1 MADPLVSKLPTE
13 VELVFEV
20 MPCLSARQTY
30 DSATA
35 PHPCSYFGEW
45 GFYHSYDYASAGPP
59 DQPQIDLPVVYAGK
73 RQVVPELLSGCRKA
87 PILCVGINPN
97 LPGWT
102 DSTRSAIHPYFDDV
116 LQYAHY
122 FRYRTSDKLR
132 VPLTDYEDLL
142 GAGSDEP
149 SSPQPLTTVGDD
161 IPVEPARV
169 LMYVQ
174 YQRLLDGLAQRQG
187 WQDHKLAVGED
198 IAYANMVACPST
210 RWVVR
215 RSQEDPAMPVMGAAR
230 ARGIVGECFY
240 ERKYFLRQLVQSLPA
255 VIVVFSQTTAREFIT
270 ALAGRFTAGDPDPDE
285 PLADLFTRTIR
296 LRYGQLSDGTNLDA
310 RVIFMPHASARPA
323 EFDEMLGRA
332 LDCLEEEVQ
341 SGALIYRPQTGHLQ
355 RGRGM
360 CVFCS
365 NALYRIGTCDYE
377 QELKPIAHGEVG
389 PLAAAPDGRDPLV
402 DKSEQMRLLADLMD
416 TRSVAPTSAGR
427 RAHAAAAQRLI
438 VRGTVV
444 SMAGDPQPNSAV
456 YIADGR
462 IAAITQS
469 GSPVP
474 DGFSGA
480 RTVDTDGFI
489 YPGLLDLH
497 NHLPYNVLPLWK
509 PPRRFDNR
517 AQWLRH
523 PEYSRHIGE
532 PMDVLVASGQNAIKA
547 VIRYVEVKL
556 LLGGVTSTQGL
567 RSRFGGQKFYR
578 GLVRNFE
585 VPDSPGLKAAGSRVI
600 DIDQGATA
608 DLRASLDT
616 GRPLFFHLAEGIDT
630 KARQQFVLLQDNSLL
645 RKNLIGIHSLG
656 LRPAQRHAMTKAKS
670 WTVWSPLS
678 NSLLYGQTIDP
689 TVLVQEKSPFALGC
703 DWTPSGSRNLLM
715 ELKVAWLCAQQVES
729 VDDRLGFEDLANAV
743 TVRAATAAAW
753 QGQLGTIEVGKLAD
767 LLVLDA
773 RNDDPYENL
782 VRATEREV
790 KLVTVAGIPRCGD
803 AKLMRMAGLSDALT
817 EALTVGGRRKR
828 LHLHQPDSPLGT
840 LTFKAAR
847 ERLKSVL
854 SDLDFARN
862 NPASF
867 EPLGAGPHIDID
879 LDMQP
884 TEIDSGPSPLADL
897 PPLSS
902 VVLDAPT
909 VIDDPGLFDTLDG
922 FEHLPGFYKG
932 PQGLR
937 QFYR

>member
-1 MADPLVSKLPTE
+1 MADPPVSKLPTE
-13 VELVFEV
+13 VELVVEV
-20 MPCLSARQTY
+20 MPCLSMRQTY
-30 DSATA
+30 DSATQ

-45 GFYHSYDYASAGPP
+45 GFYHSYDYGSAGPP
-59 DQPQIDLPVVYAGK
+59 EQPQIDLPVVYAGK

-102 DSTRSAIHPYFDDV
+102 DSTRNAIHPYFEDV

-122 FRYRTSDKLR
+122 FRYRTRDKLR
-132 VPLTDYEDLL
+132 IPLSDYEDLL
-142 GAGSDEP
+142 AADADEP
-149 SSPQPLTTVGDD
+149 SSPRPLTTVGDD

-169 LMYVQ
+169 LMYAQ
-174 YQRLLDGLAQRQG
+174 YQRLLDGLAQRRG
-187 WQDHKLAVGED
+187 WQTHKLAVGED

-215 RSQEDPAMPVMGAAR
+215 RSQEDPAMPAMGAAR
-230 ARGIVGECFY
+230 SRGIVGECFY

-255 VIVVFSQTTAREFIT
+255 VIIVFSQTTAREFIT
-270 ALAGRFTAGDPDPDE
+270 ALAGRFIAGDPQPDE

-310 RVIFMPHASARPA
+310 RVVFMPHASARPE
-323 EFDEMLGRA
+323 EFDEMLGRSI
-332 LDCLEEEVQ
+332 DCLEEEVE
-341 SGALIYRPQTGHLQ
+341 SGALVFRPQTGHLQ

-360 CVFCS
+360 CVFCA
-365 NALYRIGTCDYE
+365 NALYRIGACDYE
-377 QELKPIAHGEVG
+377 QELQPIAPGEVG
-389 PLAAAPDGRDPLV
+389 PLAAAPGDLDPLV
-402 DKSEQMRLLADLMD
+402 DKAEQMRLLSDLVGARAD
-416 TRSVAPTSAGR
+416 RRPAVGPHAPVAAT
-427 RAHAAAAQRLI
+427 QRLI

-444 SMAGDPQPNSAV
+444 SMTGEPKPNGAV

-462 IAAITQS
+462 IAAITDA
-469 GSPVP
+469 GAPIP
-474 DGFSGA
+474 EGFSGV
-480 RTVDTDGFI
+480 RTVDTFGVI

-547 VIRYVEVKL
+547 IIRYVEVKL

-585 VPDSPGLKAAGSRVI
+585 APDGPGLKAASSRVI
-600 DIDQGATA
+600 DLDQEATA
-608 DLRASLDT
+608 DMRASLDT
-616 GRPLFFHLAEGIDT
+616 GRPMFFHLAEGLDT
-630 KARQQFVLLQDNSLL
+630 KARQQFLLLQDNSLL

-656 LRPAQRHAMTKAKS
+656 LRPTQRHAMTKAKA

-689 TVLVQEKSPFALGC
+689 AVLVREKSLFALGC

-729 VDDRLGFEDLANAV
+729 VADRLGFEDLAKSV
-743 TVRAATAAAW
+743 TSRAASAAAW
-753 QGQLGTIEVGKLAD
+753 QEQLGTLEVGKLAD

-773 RNDDPYENL
+773 KHVDPYENL

-790 KLVTVAGIPRCGD
+790 RLVMVGGVPRCGD
-803 AKLMRMAGLSDALT
+803 GKMMRMAGLPDSAT
-817 EALTVGGRRKR
+817 EALTVGGRKKR

-840 LTFKAAR
+840 LTFEAAR
-847 ERLKSVL
+847 DRLHAVL
-854 SDLDFARN
+854 SDLDFARE

-867 EPLGAGPHIDID
+867 APLGGGPPIDID

-884 TEIDSGPSPLADL
+884 TEIEGGPTPLADL
-897 PPLSS
+897 PPLAS

-909 VIDDPGLFDTLDG
+909 VIDDPALFDILEG
-922 FEHLPGFYKG
+922 FEHLPDFYKG
-932 PQGLR
+932 PHGLR
-937 QFYR
+937 GFYQ